1 MLDLRDTSFCW
12 TGKGGKVHA
21 QKCKQ
26 PGSLQEFLMHLHW
39 PYSQTCVSDPQ
50 KSSPHRSYR
59 FLSAYHFLAPNML
72 CYCCSPAAK
81 PPQKTS
87 FWTLRE
93 TALPRFVVPNWNKT
107 TNAFAGIHTPFPL
120 WGLLTSF
127 WTREVVVASLKKP
140 QGTTDAL
147 REPSSRIEQQIS
159 VSSPRGSAGP
169 TPAGLHSTDWD
180 RDSRGLTSSNGDRC
194 SRRKMRP

>member
-1 MLDLRDTSFCW
+1 MWQHVLDLRDASFCW
-12 TGKGGKVHA
+12 TRKRGKVHA

-39 PYSQTCVSDPQ
+39 PYSQTCASDPQ
-50 KSSPHRSYR
+50 KSSPHRSYG

-93 TALPRFVVPNWNKT
+93 TALPRFVVPNWNK
-107 TNAFAGIHTPFPL
+107 
-120 WGLLTSF
+120 
-127 WTREVVVASLKKP
+127 
-140 QGTTDAL
+140 
-147 REPSSRIEQQIS
+147 
-159 VSSPRGSAGP
+159 SPGSAG
-169 TPAGLHSTDWD
+169 WD
-180 RDSRGLTSSNGDRC
+180 RSSHLIHLPGRCAIATSYLMSAANLLQTLCRVPFWELLEPC
-194 SRRKMRP
+194 YFMQVTTQSHSKKTKANNTVWF